1 MNDQGEHSHSSSGA
15 TSSSI
20 GTKENHYESFSVKR
34 NRFLFGPY
42 LIGLIWILCHPIVS
56 IITGEPK
63 CRGIYTDEH
72 MFDVRT
78 FWSEPYPVITP
89 GIDENAQDLSER
101 ICQVIRNPIETGNVQ
116 LSLPHSIHCYEY
128 NDISV
133 LKITPPMAPTIPTE
147 AIVLVFPYT
156 ASWNQSALHTYLLI
170 MMERLSFKPWL
181 AKSILIVVPNS
192 SNIST
197 SNSVDIFFEMFYG
210 LITAQTLPFSIS
222 SLLLRQLI
230 VIESDFSK
238 EKSSDKIIILP
249 HGVHGALPNLDLF
262 SAVKKSLWRAWFRSE
277 PNIQVHPYDVSY
289 LESQVGR
296 VLSENTWL
304 KQWSNDLIHM
314 AAFMIASFG
323 RYDSLFSHILFVLA
337 KYYLFF

>member
-1 MNDQGEHSHSSSGA
+1 
-15 TSSSI
+15 
-20 GTKENHYESFSVKR
+20 
-34 NRFLFGPY
+34 
-42 LIGLIWILCHPIVS
+42 
-56 IITGEPK
+56 
-63 CRGIYTDEH
+63 

-89 GIDENAQDLSER
+89 GLDENAQDLSELM
-101 ICQVIRNPIETGNVQ
+101 CQVVRNPFETGNVQ
-116 LSLPHSIHCYEY
+116 LSLPQSIHCYEY

-133 LKITPPMAPTIPTE
+133 LKITPPMAPTVPTE

-170 MMERLSFKPWL
+170 MMDRLSFKPWL

-197 SNSVDIFFEMFYG
+197 SNSVDIFFDMFYG

-222 SLLLRQLI
+222 SLLVRQLI
-230 VIESDFSK
+230 VIESELSK

-249 HGVHGALPNLDLF
+249 HGVHGALPNLDLV

-277 PNIQVHPYDVSY
+277 PDIQVHPYDVSY

-304 KQWSNDLIHM
+304 KQWINDLIHM
-314 AAFMIASFG
+314 VAFMIASFE
-323 RYDSLFSHILFVLA
+323 RYDSLFFTLVVLA
-337 KYYLFF
+337 KLYLFFFLKYCFCFI